1 MSGLSGVAQLYG
13 VPVWQS
19 VAVVALLI
27 FLMVASGSYRQVERM
42 AMLLGVA
49 ELAFLWMAWHAWPQW
64 SHIRQQLLQLPLH
77 DSSYLYLL
85 AANLGSSVMP
95 WTVFYQQSALIDKG

>member
-1 MSGLSGVAQLYG
+1 
-13 VPVWQS
+13 
-19 VAVVALLI
+19 
-27 FLMVASGSYRQVERM
+27 
-42 AMLLGVA
+42 
-49 ELAFLWMAWHAWPQW
+49 MAWHAWPQW

-95 WTVFYQQSALIDKG
+95 WTVFYQQSALIDKGLNLADLRAARMDTMLGQCCAS